1 MDLDI
6 LYKQYIG
13 INHEAALQAVFDA
26 GAASVQVTAPAP
38 APEVVELAPEVV
50 EPAPEVV
57 EPTPAPEAV

>member
-26 GAASVQVTAPAP
+26 GAASVQVAAPA
-38 APEVVELAPEVV
+38 
-50 EPAPEVV
+50 PAPEVV
-57 EPTPAPEAV
+57 EPTPATPVEPE